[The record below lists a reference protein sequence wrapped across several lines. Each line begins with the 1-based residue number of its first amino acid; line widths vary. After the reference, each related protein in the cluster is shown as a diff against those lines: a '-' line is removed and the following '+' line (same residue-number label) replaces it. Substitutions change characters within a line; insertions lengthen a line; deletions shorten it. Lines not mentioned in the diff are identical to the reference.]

1 MKLNVNDIAI
11 LKQIGYLDED
21 IHQIEEVSKV
31 VVLMLYS
38 SETSTAGKRI
48 GVVKAQELLGMDD
61 FLGSLGKAAFHWSSC
76 RDIPNPEAHGLQ
88 KGACVVF
95 NARPF
100 FKRKVK

>member
-1 MKLNVNDIAI
+1 MKLNENDIAV
-11 LKQIGYLDED
+11 LKRYGYSDED

-48 GVVKAQELLGMDD
+48 GVVKAQELLGMDA
-61 FLGSLGKAAFHWSSC
+61 FLGSLGRAAFHWSSC
-76 RDIPNPEAHGLQ
+76 RDIPDPEKKGLY
-88 KGACVVF
+88 KGAYVVF